1 MFSPFISLSHP
12 PTLFY
17 LLSFAVPSLSLL
29 ALLPRVMGGE
39 IGVTAGIC
47 SSALRDETHTSRTR
61 THTHTIT
68 GALNASGAAT
78 VCVWY
83 QSFITE

>member
-1 MFSPFISLSHP
+1 MCSSFISFSPS
-12 PTLFY
+12 LFY

-47 SSALRDETHTSRTR
+47 SSALRDKTHIVAH
-61 THTHTIT
+61 THTHSST
-68 GALNASGAAT
+68 GALNASGAA
-78 VCVWY
+78 VSMWY
-83 QSFITE
+83 QSFIME